1 MSFFLFLFLSVSL
14 SDCLVNANVQTTTPS
29 HRRWLKKFSTNSN
42 EQATM
47 SLAKTV
53 LFFHNVSSVKHSSS
67 DEVNVHY
74 LDEILTVASDC
85 SEI

>member
-1 MSFFLFLFLSVSL
+1 M
-14 SDCLVNANVQTTTPS
+14 
-29 HRRWLKKFSTNSN
+29 FSTNSN
-42 EQATM
+42 EQATT
-47 SLAKTV
+47 SVAKTV

-74 LDEILTVASDC
+74 LDKILTVASDC